1 MDSKAWEKND
11 NKNVV
16 QRMNVRKEITYAE
29 DDGGCGGELGDLDHG
44 ENLGHLTVARA
55 RVEQPGGGQQDPV
68 HT

>member
-1 MDSKAWEKND
+1 
-11 NKNVV
+11 
-16 QRMNVRKEITYAE
+16 MNVRKEITYAE

-44 ENLGHLTVARA
+44 ENLGHLAVARA

>member
-44 ENLGHLTVARA
+44 ENLGHLALAGTGVK
-55 RVEQPGGGQQDPV
+55 QPAGRQQNA
-68 HT
+68 